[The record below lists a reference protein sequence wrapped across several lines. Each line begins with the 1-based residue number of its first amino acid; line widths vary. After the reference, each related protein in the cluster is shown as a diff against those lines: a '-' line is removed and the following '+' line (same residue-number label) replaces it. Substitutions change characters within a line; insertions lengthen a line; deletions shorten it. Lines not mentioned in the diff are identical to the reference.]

1 MKNSELSSKT
11 YVSPEVIVH
20 EIAISSIICLSDGYY
35 EDADVEGDNNLGSI

>member
-11 YVSPEVIVH
+11 YVSPEVTVR
-20 EIAISSIICLSDGYY
+20 EIAISIICLSDGYY